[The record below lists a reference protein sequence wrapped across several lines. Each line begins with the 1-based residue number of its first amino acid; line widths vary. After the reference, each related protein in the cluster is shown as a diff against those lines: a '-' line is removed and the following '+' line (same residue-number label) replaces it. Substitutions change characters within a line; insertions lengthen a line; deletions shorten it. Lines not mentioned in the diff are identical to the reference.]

1 MQELHTGGFGNEG
14 LVCVKIDRRVGV
26 SQLIGVLVRG
36 VIRAQVLNEA
46 KVGLDKILTQVS
58 KRRSNNNKKTTTTSR
73 SRLWTTD
80 RGETRVDDLEC
91 VLCGGRATPHYE
103 SAVLLQLVQELG
115 RRSVTPLHREV
126 VD

>member
-1 MQELHTGGFGNEG
+1 VQELHTGGFGNEG
-14 LVCVKIDRRVGV
+14 LVCVQIDWRVSV

-46 KVGLDKILTQVS
+46 KVGFDQILTQVS
-58 KRRSNNNKKTTTTSR
+58 KRRSNNKKKITTSR